1 MTVLGLA
8 LVATGCS
15 SQSTTTLVVGAVVA
29 AILAN
34 GLLATFEDDLPGG
47 WSNPDGTKTP
57 RYVGV
62 VKETG
67 RWSLAILSAA
77 CALVLGFVEPIPQ
90 PEGSPDLPRI
100 VIAGG
105 CALIAAGLVSRRR
118 ALSAVGAVVILGSA
132 MVAAILVRQA
142 GSG

>member
-8 LVATGCS
+8 LVASGCS
-15 SQSTTTLVVGAVVA
+15 SPSTTALVVGAVVA
-29 AILAN
+29 AIFAN
-34 GLLATFEDDLPGG
+34 GLLAAFEDDLPGG

-57 RYVGV
+57 RYVVV

-67 RWSLAILSAA
+67 RWSLAILGAA
-77 CALVLGFVEPIPQ
+77 CALVLGFVEPIQQ

-105 CALIAAGLVSRRR
+105 CALIAAGLASRRR
-118 ALSAVGAVVILGSA
+118 ALSAVGALVILGSA
-132 MVAAILVRQA
+132 MVAAILVR
-142 GSG
+142 